1 MAGSGGAFRL
11 ESVSCERG
19 GRVVLSAVDLEVAE
33 GRITALIG
41 PSGSGKTSLLRL
53 LDRLDDP
60 TSGTISYGGRPLPAY
75 PVTQLRREVAFV
87 FQTPVLFPGTVRD
100 NLAEAARIGK
110 IPTPEVDERA
120 REVAALAELDIAL
133 LERDGRELSVGQQQR
148 AALARALVNRP
159 GALLLDEPT
168 ASLDAETAERLLRT
182 IRRLVRDEGLTVVL
196 ATHRLE
202 EARAVADF
210 TVRLR
215 DGRVVEAE
223 STGGIRVETDAVP
236 PAAGEG

>member
-19 GRVVLSAVDLEVAE
+19 GRAVLSGVDLDVPE
-33 GRITALIG
+33 GRITVLIG

-60 TSGTISYGGRPLPAY
+60 SSGTISYGGRSLSAY
-75 PVTQLRREVAFV
+75 PVTELRREVAFV

-100 NLAEAARIGK
+100 NLAEAARIGR
-110 IPTPEVDERA
+110 IPAPAVDERA
-120 REVAALAELDIAL
+120 RQVAALAELDIAL

-148 AALARALVNRP
+148 ATLARALVNRP
-159 GALLLDEPT
+159 RALLLDEPT
-168 ASLDAETAERLLRT
+168 ASLDAETSERLLRT
-182 IRRLVRDEGLTVVL
+182 IRRLAHDEGLTVVL

-202 EARAVADF
+202 EARAIADF
-210 TVRLR
+210 TVMLW
-215 DGRVVEAE
+215 DGRVVE
-223 STGGIRVETDAVP
+223 TTPGIEAGPEADVS
-236 PAAGEG
+236 PAIGEG